1 MCVNNTPRR
10 ALFRDRLP
18 WPQSAASPRP
28 PPRGPL
34 WSNRV
39 ATRGG
44 LLVLCPFLPPGCWTT
59 RIREG
64 GEEAHLWAPSLRP
77 FRRRVTW
84 SLVDVGPEVRPP
96 GPAARLARWSSAPN
110 AERVAVPLAGPRP
123 PNKQLTFPGAPEA
136 VWAPGAHPTAE
147 AVSRAWEPARGH
159 RAPSRLSHPVGDSRP
174 GRPCPGLHSARGP
187 SRCGGR
193 RELWAL
199 HPVPLGHPSQARAHG
214 RRARCSAPPAASGAA
229 DEGQGRL
236 KGGPQGP
243 AGPPPSTRGTPS
255 RGVLSAAGCHAAC
268 VGSARRA
275 GSVTRWGWAALRY
288 GGGRVATSLCARS
301 STA

>member
-1 MCVNNTPRR
+1 M
-10 ALFRDRLP
+10 
-18 WPQSAASPRP
+18 
-28 PPRGPL
+28 
-34 WSNRV
+34 
-39 ATRGG
+39 
-44 LLVLCPFLPPGCWTT
+44 
-59 RIREG
+59 
-64 GEEAHLWAPSLRP
+64 
-77 FRRRVTW
+77 
-84 SLVDVGPEVRPP
+84 GPEVRPP

-136 VWAPGAHPTAE
+136 AWAPGAHPTAE

-214 RRARCSAPPAASGAA
+214 RRARCSAPRPPPEQQTRGRDASRVDRRGRQGRRPPPAGHLPAASARRRGAMPLVR
-229 DEGQGRL
+229 GRL
-236 KGGPQGP
+236 GGP
-243 AGPPPSTRGTPS
+243 
-255 RGVLSAAGCHAAC
+255 VLS
-268 VGSARRA
+268 RA
-275 GSVTRWGWAALRY
+275 GAAALRC
-288 GGGRVATSLCARS
+288 GGGRVATSLCTRS
-301 STA
+301 STAWRGLCRHRGRLPPPWGPLGGKALPGHPYLGKPSSEGRGGRHPSLGQ